1 MWKSWTWLQYSDE
14 FEITKSWSH
23 SKIHT
28 TFHLLWKHIIC
39 LLGKQENFLLLQ
51 NQRLRFGL
59 NLSWWHLEPVFIT
72 QAHSSS
78 PLHLFLTIPNV
89 IQKRFKYPT
98 QMSKCTKPGLLQH
111 PCMERV
117 GAGKE
122 QLESKD
128 WIYTANHE
136 VNCGCVINQKLMSL
150 LSSENQTTPSRY
162 FHGVN
167 NDGKKW
173 GTSKDWWSLQLQSQ

>member
-1 MWKSWTWLQYSDE
+1 
-14 FEITKSWSH
+14 
-23 SKIHT
+23 
-28 TFHLLWKHIIC
+28 
-39 LLGKQENFLLLQ
+39 
-51 NQRLRFGL
+51 
-59 NLSWWHLEPVFIT
+59 
-72 QAHSSS
+72 
-78 PLHLFLTIPNV
+78 
-89 IQKRFKYPT
+89 
-98 QMSKCTKPGLLQH
+98 MSKCTKPGLLQH

-136 VNCGCVINQKLMSL
+136 VKCGCVINQKLMSL

-173 GTSKDWWSLQLQSQ
+173 GTSKD